1 MRASARGLVALSVA
15 LCVAAIGI
23 FIAWFVL
30 EPKPAWRAATS
41 EAVPETFRYLAFVP
55 SPAVSGRDA
64 PIVHSGG
71 YTHAAVLVN
80 HVDLQTHDDVR
91 VQTAAGIFVVPKGEL
106 RFVLP
111 HDEQAVVVQ
120 ELLLGLRQPDPHA
133 ISRLSMTTNELD
145 VSSTR
150 AVLRVGDDDSFVE
163 YAYDISGQQVSPI
176 SLTRW
181 NGKRFAFQFLA
192 SGCAVVIAAAVSAVL
207 VLRWRQRKL
216 HRSP

>member
-1 MRASARGLVALSVA
+1 
-15 LCVAAIGI
+15 
-23 FIAWFVL
+23 
-30 EPKPAWRAATS
+30 
-41 EAVPETFRYLAFVP
+41 VP